1 MAMLDV
7 VILSAGPLFTLEEAK
22 EHLHEESSD
31 HDALVET
38 YSNAAVLSCL
48 NYCDRAMVPMGAEP
62 AFKAAALLTLG
73 SLYKT
78 RESVLTGE
86 TVALNPNVEAMLRP
100 YRTYRA

>member
-22 EHLHEESSD
+22 EHLHEDSSD
-31 HDALVET
+31 QDILVET

-73 SLYKT
+73 ALYKT
-78 RESVLTGE
+78 RESLLIGE
-86 TVALNPNVEAMLRP
+86 TVALNPTVEAMLRP

>member
-7 VILSAGPLFTLEEAK
+7 VILNAGPLFTLEEAK
-22 EHLHEESSD
+22 AHLHEDSAD
-31 HDALVET
+31 WDALIET

-62 AFKAAALLTLG
+62 AFKAAGLLTLG
-73 SLYKT
+73 TLYKT
-78 RESVLTGE
+78 REAVVTGE
-86 TVALNPNVEAMLRP
+86 TVALNPTVETMLRP